1 MNNRLEDLNRIAAS
15 LVDPHGSDFDAI
27 NAERTARWAAED
39 AAKQGVRG
47 PQTGYQGY
55 SGAPKQDQSGPDIGG
70 LTSSINQLNS
80 LLAPKPV
87 QPAETTFEQDINA
100 RDARIRSMAAG
111 LRRFQQGGKIDPE
124 ELLRRMSS
132 SYGVSNQSQPTP
144 APAPKPVVQPQ
155 PAPQPG
161 SLITGAA
168 NALKG
173 RTAQIDKAAGYA
185 NGGRLS
191 DDQLNELS
199 PKALERRQL
208 LEHRRAQRAEI
219 DSKIAG
225 GGKIQ
230 GPGTPTSDS
239 IPAKVRETGENILV
253 SNKERIVS
261 AEQDIVLER
270 IAEMLGFESID
281 AMFEKLTGKPVGPTR
296 KAGRRAAATGMRPGV
311 TVDDGAG
318 GVYTPEAGFNPVQVF
333 KDSAVAARTGRD
345 YQAVKAE
352 REAVPYSNEGRSV
365 PHPVSVP
372 ANRAGAR
379 LLGPEPIDSTPV
391 APLTTKDVVPGGYL
405 ERGADITA
413 HRGKTGQL
421 TVTNAPGGVTDDS
434 ASALRDQ
441 QSNNP
446 YWSPAAQLERMQR
459 RRMTSE
465 ATDPTITD
473 PSVRETAQKGLLLL
487 NAGQATQDQGELR
500 QVQLES
506 AKRLAGLHGR
516 LLDPKTPIEEQKQIA
531 SLLAAMNGK
540 TGEKPA
546 DLRVHDVEELIDP
559 KQPLLGTRKVPHVF
573 DPRTGQARPM
583 LQSNDAT
590 AQAKA
595 AIARGADPK
604 AVNARLRS
612 MGLPEVQ

>member
-1 MNNRLEDLNRIAAS
+1 MDNRLEDLNRIAAG
-15 LVDPHGSDFDAI
+15 LVDPNGSDFDAI
-27 NAERTARWAAED
+27 NAERTARWAADD

-47 PQTGYQGY
+47 PQTGYQEY
-55 SGAPKQDQSGPDIGG
+55 SGAPKQAPQP
-70 LTSSINQLNS
+70 
-80 LLAPKPV
+80 LLR
-87 QPAETTFEQDINA
+87 QPAPGEQMPL
-100 RDARIRSMAAG
+100 MA
-111 LRRFQQGGKIDPE
+111 FQQGGKIDPE

-155 PAPQPG
+155 PAPQQPPG

-219 DSKIAG
+219 ESKIAG

-239 IPAKVRETGENILV
+239 IPAQVVETGEPIAV

-379 LLGPEPIDSTPV
+379 LLGPEPIDSTPA
-391 APLTTKDVVPGGYL
+391 APLTTRDVVPGGYL
-405 ERGADITA
+405 ERGADTTA

-421 TVTNAPGGVTDDS
+421 TVTNAPGGVMDDS

-465 ATDPTITD
+465 ATDQTITD

-516 LLDPKTPIEEQKQIA
+516 LLDPKTPLEEQKQIA
-531 SLLAAMNGK
+531 SLLALMNGK
-540 TGEKPA
+540 PGEKPA
-546 DLRVHDVEELIDP
+546 DLRVHDVEEPIDP

-583 LQSNDAT
+583 LQPNDAT